1 MMGMAEAGEKAGL
14 SQKRKQT
21 DEFRRAL
28 ESATSSI
35 LNAEAFRKPYPLI
48 RFRDF
53 FPSDFYAR
61 LVQSFPDVDRFAG
74 LNGDGTRR
82 EYALYDERS
91 DPGSEESRELWSIVR
106 RVLASTEV
114 ASALREKLDEGFR
127 IRARRSGEGWPVPM
141 HPRPVLY
148 TDLNGYAI
156 KPHPDTR
163 RKVLTMQI
171 YLPSDDLQ
179 RELGTAIYKIS
190 PMGVF
195 AWKSYGLVKD
205 KTVPFLPNSG
215 YAFVVIHPAFSL
227 LRSSWH
233 GREAI
238 SVPVE
243 KPRLSILNT
252 YYRDPSPQPNGGH
265 VRNGWPRR
273 PASSAHREVPKR
285 APDAALRRIFERR
298 GIEMGEMAGRAIVWP
313 AETNLHLARPLDDE
327 LLHRSWIVSCGDRGA
342 EAADRPILVEPE
354 PAVARGHP
362 NQMGGRVIGDDEGP
376 EFAFAPVIALTRHRP
391 SRPTRRCGAEQRGEC
406 DQGETGVG
414 HSAWSSED
422 RNAKRCILS
431 GPRACESAKFP
442 QPACGRGGP
451 KAARVAMPL

>member
-1 MMGMAEAGEKAGL
+1 MTGVAEASEKAGSYL
-14 SQKRKQT
+14 NELAGN
-21 DEFRRAL
+21 EFPRVL
-28 ESATSSI
+28 ESATRSI
-35 LNAEAFRKPYPLI
+35 LNAELFRKPYPLI
-48 RFRDF
+48 GFRDF
-53 FPSDFYAR
+53 FPADFYAR
-61 LVQSFPDVDRFAG
+61 LLQSFPDVDRFAG

-114 ASALREKLDEGFR
+114 ASALREKLEEGFR
-127 IRARRSGEGWPVPM
+127 IRSKRSGEEWPVPM

-171 YLPSDDLQ
+171 YLPSDDSQ

-215 YAFVVIHPAFSL
+215 YAFVVIHPTFSL

-252 YYRDPSPQPNGGH
+252 YYRDPSPQPNGG
-265 VRNGWPRR
+265 
-273 PASSAHREVPKR
+273 
-285 APDAALRRIFERR
+285 
-298 GIEMGEMAGRAIVWP
+298 M
-313 AETNLHLARPLDDE
+313 
-327 LLHRSWIVSCGDRGA
+327 
-342 EAADRPILVEPE
+342 
-354 PAVARGHP
+354 
-362 NQMGGRVIGDDEGP
+362 
-376 EFAFAPVIALTRHRP
+376 
-391 SRPTRRCGAEQRGEC
+391 
-406 DQGETGVG
+406 
-414 HSAWSSED
+414 
-422 RNAKRCILS
+422 
-431 GPRACESAKFP
+431 
-442 QPACGRGGP
+442 
-451 KAARVAMPL
+451 

>member
-1 MMGMAEAGEKAGL
+1 MMGTAEVGEKARSYVNDAAGDGVQRVL
-14 SQKRKQT
+14 R
-21 DEFRRAL
+21 
-28 ESATSSI
+28 SATKSI
-35 LNAEAFRKPYPLI
+35 LTAERFRKPYPLI
-48 RFRDF
+48 RFRYF
-53 FPSDFYAR
+53 FPSDFYAS
-61 LVQSFPDVDRFAG
+61 LVQRFPDVDRFAG

-91 DPGSEESRELWSIVR
+91 DPGSEERRALWGIVR

-127 IRARRSGEGWPVPM
+127 IRSKRSGEEWPVPM

-171 YLPSDDLQ
+171 YLPTDDSQ

-252 YYRDPSPQPNGGH
+252 YYRDPAPQPNGG
-265 VRNGWPRR
+265 
-273 PASSAHREVPKR
+273 
-285 APDAALRRIFERR
+285 
-298 GIEMGEMAGRAIVWP
+298 M
-313 AETNLHLARPLDDE
+313 
-327 LLHRSWIVSCGDRGA
+327 
-342 EAADRPILVEPE
+342 
-354 PAVARGHP
+354 
-362 NQMGGRVIGDDEGP
+362 
-376 EFAFAPVIALTRHRP
+376 
-391 SRPTRRCGAEQRGEC
+391 
-406 DQGETGVG
+406 
-414 HSAWSSED
+414 
-422 RNAKRCILS
+422 
-431 GPRACESAKFP
+431 
-442 QPACGRGGP
+442 
-451 KAARVAMPL
+451 

>member
-1 MMGMAEAGEKAGL
+1 MTGMVEASEQASSYL
-14 SQKRKQT
+14 NDAAD
-21 DEFRRAL
+21 DEFRRVL
-28 ESATSSI
+28 TCATDSI
-35 LNAEAFRKPYPLI
+35 LKAEAFRKPYPLI

-61 LVQSFPDVDRFAG
+61 LVQRFPEVDRFAG

-91 DPGSEESRELWSIVR
+91 DPGSEESRTLWGIVR
-106 RVLASTEV
+106 RVLASSEI

-127 IRARRSGEGWPVPM
+127 IRAKRSGEEWPVPM

-171 YLPSDDLQ
+171 YLPQDDSQ
-179 RELGTAIYKIS
+179 RELGTAIYKVS

-215 YAFVVIHPAFSL
+215 YAFVVIHPAYSL

-238 SVPVE
+238 TVPVE

-252 YYRDPSPQPNGGH
+252 YYRDP
-265 VRNGWPRR
+265 
-273 PASSAHREVPKR
+273 
-285 APDAALRRIFERR
+285 APERT
-298 GIEMGEMAGRAIVWP
+298 AG
-313 AETNLHLARPLDDE
+313 
-327 LLHRSWIVSCGDRGA
+327 
-342 EAADRPILVEPE
+342 
-354 PAVARGHP
+354 
-362 NQMGGRVIGDDEGP
+362 M
-376 EFAFAPVIALTRHRP
+376 
-391 SRPTRRCGAEQRGEC
+391 
-406 DQGETGVG
+406 
-414 HSAWSSED
+414 
-422 RNAKRCILS
+422 
-431 GPRACESAKFP
+431 
-442 QPACGRGGP
+442 
-451 KAARVAMPL
+451 

>member
-1 MMGMAEAGEKAGL
+1 MMGMAEATEDAGS
-14 SQKRKQT
+14 SQT
-21 DEFRRAL
+21 LADGDEFRRVL
-28 ESATSSI
+28 KSATDSI
-35 LNAEAFRKPYPLI
+35 LAAEAFRKPYPLI

-61 LVQSFPDVDRFAG
+61 LLQLFPDVDRSAG

-91 DPGSEESRELWSIVR
+91 DPGSEKGRETWGTVR
-106 RVLASTEV
+106 RVLASAEV
-114 ASALREKLDEGFR
+114 ASALRQKLDEGFR
-127 IRARRSGEGWPVPM
+127 IRAKRSGETWPVPM

-171 YLPSDDLQ
+171 YLPQDETQ

-215 YAFVVIHPAFSL
+215 YAFVVIHPAYSL

-238 SVPVE
+238 TVPVE
-243 KPRLSILNT
+243 RPRLSILNT
-252 YYRDPSPQPNGGH
+252 YYR
-265 VRNGWPRR
+265 
-273 PASSAHREVPKR
+273 
-285 APDAALRRIFERR
+285 
-298 GIEMGEMAGRAIVWP
+298 
-313 AETNLHLARPLDDE
+313 
-327 LLHRSWIVSCGDRGA
+327 
-342 EAADRPILVEPE
+342 EP
-354 PAVARGHP
+354 
-362 NQMGGRVIGDDEGP
+362 GP
-376 EFAFAPVIALTRHRP
+376 E
-391 SRPTRRCGAEQRGEC
+391 Q
-406 DQGETGVG
+406 TGG
-414 HSAWSSED
+414 
-422 RNAKRCILS
+422 
-431 GPRACESAKFP
+431 
-442 QPACGRGGP
+442 
-451 KAARVAMPL
+451 M

>member
-1 MMGMAEAGEKAGL
+1 MLLVDRDRDLRRDMTGVAEASEKAG
-14 SQKRKQT
+14 SYRNDAAD
-21 DEFRRAL
+21 DEFRQVL
-28 ESATSSI
+28 ECATNSI

-61 LVQSFPDVDRFAG
+61 LLQRFPDVDRFAG

-91 DPGSEESRELWSIVR
+91 DPGSEESRELWGIVR

-114 ASALREKLDEGFR
+114 AAALREKLDEGFR
-127 IRARRSGEGWPVPM
+127 IRSRRSGEAWPVPM

-148 TDLNGYAI
+148 TDLNGYA
-156 KPHPDTR
+156 
-163 RKVLTMQI
+163 
-171 YLPSDDLQ
+171 
-179 RELGTAIYKIS
+179 AIYKIS

-238 SVPVE
+238 SVPIE

-252 YYRDPSPQPNGGH
+252 YYRDPSPQPSGG
-265 VRNGWPRR
+265 
-273 PASSAHREVPKR
+273 
-285 APDAALRRIFERR
+285 
-298 GIEMGEMAGRAIVWP
+298 M
-313 AETNLHLARPLDDE
+313 
-327 LLHRSWIVSCGDRGA
+327 
-342 EAADRPILVEPE
+342 
-354 PAVARGHP
+354 
-362 NQMGGRVIGDDEGP
+362 
-376 EFAFAPVIALTRHRP
+376 
-391 SRPTRRCGAEQRGEC
+391 
-406 DQGETGVG
+406 
-414 HSAWSSED
+414 
-422 RNAKRCILS
+422 
-431 GPRACESAKFP
+431 
-442 QPACGRGGP
+442 
-451 KAARVAMPL
+451 

>member
-1 MMGMAEAGEKAGL
+1 MMGMAEAGEKTGL
-14 SQKRKQT
+14 SQTCKQE
-21 DEFRRAL
+21 DEFRSAL

-35 LNAEAFRKPYPLI
+35 LNAEEFRKPYPLI

-61 LVQSFPDVDRFAG
+61 LLRRFPDVDRFAG

-127 IRARRSGEGWPVPM
+127 IRSRRSGE
-141 HPRPVLY
+141 
-148 TDLNGYAI
+148 AI

-171 YLPSDDLQ
+171 YLPSDDSQ
-179 RELGTAIYKIS
+179 RELGTAVYKIS

-238 SVPVE
+238 TVPVE

-252 YYRDPSPQPNGGH
+252 YYRDPAPQP
-265 VRNGWPRR
+265 
-273 PASSAHREVPKR
+273 
-285 APDAALRRIFERR
+285 
-298 GIEMGEMAGRAIVWP
+298 
-313 AETNLHLARPLDDE
+313 
-327 LLHRSWIVSCGDRGA
+327 
-342 EAADRPILVEPE
+342 
-354 PAVARGHP
+354 
-362 NQMGGRVIGDDEGP
+362 
-376 EFAFAPVIALTRHRP
+376 
-391 SRPTRRCGAEQRGEC
+391 SR
-406 DQGETGVG
+406 
-414 HSAWSSED
+414 
-422 RNAKRCILS
+422 
-431 GPRACESAKFP
+431 
-442 QPACGRGGP
+442 
-451 KAARVAMPL
+451 

>member
-1 MMGMAEAGEKAGL
+1 MIGVAGTSEIAGS
-14 SQKRKQT
+14 SQKRAAD
-21 DEFRRAL
+21 DEFGQVL
-28 ESATSSI
+28 ESATNSI
-35 LNAEAFRKPYPLI
+35 LTAEAFVKPYPLI

-61 LVQSFPDVDRFAG
+61 LLQRFPDVDRFAG

-91 DPGSEESRELWSIVR
+91 DPGSEESRTLWGIVR
-106 RVLASTEV
+106 RVLSSAEI
-114 ASALREKLDEGFR
+114 AAALREKLDEGFR
-127 IRARRSGEGWPVPM
+127 IRAKRSGEGWPIPM

-171 YLPSDDLQ
+171 YLPADDAQ
-179 RELGTAIYKIS
+179 RALGTTIYKIS

-205 KTVPFLPNSG
+205 KTLPFLPNTG
-215 YAFVVIHPAFSL
+215 YAFVVIHPAYSI

-252 YYRDPSPQPNGGH
+252 YYRD
-265 VRNGWPRR
+265 
-273 PASSAHREVPKR
+273 SA
-285 APDAALRRIFERR
+285 
-298 GIEMGEMAGRAIVWP
+298 P
-313 AETNLHLARPLDDE
+313 AERLSAFT
-327 LLHRSWIVSCGDRGA
+327 HRTT
-342 EAADRPILVEPE
+342 LT
-354 PAVARGHP
+354 
-362 NQMGGRVIGDDEGP
+362 GRE
-376 EFAFAPVIALTRHRP
+376 E
-391 SRPTRRCGAEQRGEC
+391 
-406 DQGETGVG
+406 
-414 HSAWSSED
+414 
-422 RNAKRCILS
+422 
-431 GPRACESAKFP
+431 
-442 QPACGRGGP
+442 
-451 KAARVAMPL
+451 

>member
-1 MMGMAEAGEKAGL
+1 MMGMAEANEKAGL
-14 SQKRKQT
+14 SQERAAD
-21 DEFRRAL
+21 DEYRRVL
-28 ESATSSI
+28 ECATNAI
-35 LNAEAFRKPYPLI
+35 LAADAFRKPYPLI
-48 RFRDF
+48 HFHRF

-61 LVQSFPDVDRFAG
+61 LLQRFPEVDRFAG

-91 DPGSEESRELWSIVR
+91 DPGSEESRALWGIVR
-106 RVLASTEV
+106 RVLSSPEI

-127 IRARRSGEGWPVPM
+127 IRAKRSREGWPVPM

-171 YLPSDDLQ
+171 YLPQDDTQ
-179 RELGTAIYKIS
+179 RDLGTTVYKVS

-215 YAFVVIHPAFSL
+215 YAFVVIHPAYSL

-252 YYRDPSPQPNGGH
+252 YYR
-265 VRNGWPRR
+265 
-273 PASSAHREVPKR
+273 
-285 APDAALRRIFERR
+285 
-298 GIEMGEMAGRAIVWP
+298 
-313 AETNLHLARPLDDE
+313 
-327 LLHRSWIVSCGDRGA
+327 
-342 EAADRPILVEPE
+342 E
-354 PAVARGHP
+354 PAP
-362 NQMGGRVIGDDEGP
+362 EQTGG
-376 EFAFAPVIALTRHRP
+376 
-391 SRPTRRCGAEQRGEC
+391 
-406 DQGETGVG
+406 
-414 HSAWSSED
+414 
-422 RNAKRCILS
+422 
-431 GPRACESAKFP
+431 
-442 QPACGRGGP
+442 
-451 KAARVAMPL
+451 M